1 MSKVIR
7 ISEEIFTRLQEIS
20 EPLVDTPASAIARLL
35 DHYSGTL
42 PEKVE
47 VNNMGSLISINAQGL
62 FLAPASQENIHATL
76 LNAKPI
82 EFARDYLSPEEFET
96 MKNAL
101 SGKDSFHS
109 WAMTKNS
116 RSRFDAML
124 IGDMVL
130 FTSKGSGKFSYSA
143 TVVHKVENLHL
154 GEALWS
160 VVPGLPWELIYFLDN
175 VQRINIPKE
184 KLIRILGYNP
194 GYVVPGIIRVDPP
207 RIVKAL
213 GKNTNLTDLLKTLE

>member
-20 EPLVDTPASAIARLL
+20 EPLVDTPASVISRLL
-35 DHYSGTL
+35 DHYSGTT

-47 VNNMGSLISINAQGL
+47 VNNMGSLNSINAQGL
-62 FLAPASQENIHATL
+62 FLAPASQENIHETI
-76 LNAKPI
+76 LNAVSL
-82 EFARDYLSPEEFET
+82 EYARNYLSPGQLET
-96 MKNAL
+96 MAEAL
-101 SGKDSFHS
+101 PSEDSFHC

-116 RSRFDAML
+116 RSRFDSML
-124 IGDMVL
+124 VGDMVL

-143 TVVHKVENLHL
+143 KVVLKLESLSL

-160 VVPGLPWELIYFLDN
+160 VVPGLPWELIYFLEDIKS
-175 VQRINIPKE
+175 INIPKE
-184 KLIRILGYNP
+184 KLIRVLGYSP
-194 GYVVPGIIRVDPP
+194 GFVVPGIIRVDPP

-213 GKNTNLTDLLKTLE
+213 GKHTNLTDLLKTLE